1 MENRHMEKA
10 HLVAEPRIWWLAHA
24 EDDFLGGESDCRRS
38 APANSHRSRADAGG
52 SYISLIEGSQRRL
65 DLVEFH
71 EIARAIGADP
81 VRLFAEISALIDRD
95 AKPTGGS

>member
-1 MENRHMEKA
+1 MPKTIFSGANRIVVD
-10 HLVAEPRIWWLAHA
+10 LLRRTRIEAGLTQADLASRIGR
-24 EDDFLGGESDCRRS
+24 DQ
-38 APANSHRSRADAGG
+38 SH
-52 SYISLIEGSQRRL
+52 ISLIEGSQRRL